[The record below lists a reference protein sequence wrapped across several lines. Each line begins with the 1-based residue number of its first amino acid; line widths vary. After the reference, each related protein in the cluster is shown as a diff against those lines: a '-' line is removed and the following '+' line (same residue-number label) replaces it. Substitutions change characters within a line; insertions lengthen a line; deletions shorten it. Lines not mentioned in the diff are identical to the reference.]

1 MTSLKRE
8 RPRESRLFA
17 ALAVIALPAI
27 LAFLPGRFQPLPKA
41 VQFLAAGILA
51 GTILGVEI
59 APTSQ
64 FLIRTERYAA
74 AVLLPFITLIQLAVL
89 SILLVSMTRPHSGV
103 SGLTLLTSSIAIW
116 ATNVLVFALAYWHL
130 DRGGPSGRASGWRGA
145 ADFTFPRG
153 EPPDGVPEDWQ
164 PVFADYFA
172 LAFNTSTA
180 FSPTDVL
187 PLRPRAKMLMVMQSL
202 ISLVTVIA
210 VGARAINILGTK

>member
-1 MTSLKRE
+1 VTSRKRV

-17 ALAVIALPAI
+17 ALAVIALTAI

-51 GTILGVEI
+51 GTMLAVEL
-59 APTSQ
+59 APTNQ
-64 FLIRTERYAA
+64 FLIRIERYAA
-74 AVLLPFITLIQLAVL
+74 AVLLPLIALIQLGVL
-89 SILLVSMTRPHSGV
+89 SILFVSMTRPSGV

-164 PVFADYFA
+164 PVFADYLA

-187 PLRPRAKMLMVMQSL
+187 PLRPRAKMLMVTQSL